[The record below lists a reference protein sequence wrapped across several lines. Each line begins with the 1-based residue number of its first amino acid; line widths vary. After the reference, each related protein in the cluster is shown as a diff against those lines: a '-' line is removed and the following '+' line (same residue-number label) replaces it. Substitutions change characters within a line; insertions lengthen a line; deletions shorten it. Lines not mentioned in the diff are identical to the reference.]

1 MAPSSASPAEAVSAD
16 ASADVALFGKDP
28 MPRLV
33 DVHPLMDG
41 PSDHPAR
48 VRLYQRSEDFADII
62 EHEDSFF
69 PFFFLSDITL
79 LRGMRDR
86 FRFQRLQ
93 GDNFFRHL
101 VVFRTW
107 DDYWDAVRTVERRTD
122 SDEGRPDELYRVG
135 SPVQQYLM
143 QTGRTCLLDMT
154 LDDLHRLQLDIE
166 VYTEGG
172 FPNAERPEDKIIIVA
187 LSDNR
192 GWDQVLH
199 LRDGIDEA
207 TLLRELVH
215 VLRERDPD
223 VIEGHNCFPA
233 GTPVLTPDGY
243 QPIEELAVGDRVLSN
258 SGTGIEE
265 DRVTETFS
273 TSFEGELVTL
283 RATYLGTA
291 TSTPDHPHYG
301 YRQGEGIGYHAAEK
315 FECGD
320 YLARPSSDLVP
331 DDLELDDDLYLAG
344 LLFADGHLSKATN
357 RITFGNTNHDLVAWV
372 GAHLGGK
379 GTIYRREG
387 NERHAPLLRLR
398 THDPSAHDWLQS
410 IGVPEGNKSAD
421 TAPISFERVVEQG
434 PSAAASFLVG
444 VIEGDGH
451 LSEANGSVQVAVGSK
466 NGTRALKALAQH
478 LGLVV
483 SENTNGII
491 LWPTRTTRALLYHI
505 LSWLRS
511 DEKRA
516 VNINSKSRRPDELP
530 FAVIEKVKPFIDR
543 LGISY
548 EDFPVPRT
556 TVNYYLNGRTSINR
570 GTFADIEATVQTA
583 VSASGAPF
591 LQQKWE
597 EVGRELNEIKSYH
610 WFPIRETSQEPFT
623 GTVYNIE
630 TGNHNYIADGIL
642 THNCFSF
649 DLSYILDR
657 CEMHGVDFAIGRD
670 GSTPR
675 TYDSSMRFAERTV
688 DYPAVDIAGRHIID
702 TYFQVMSFD
711 VFSRDLPDYSL
722 KTAARYFGLAPE
734 DRTYIEGADISR
746 AWREDRET
754 LLDYALDDVIETRRL
769 AGHLSGSTF
778 YLAQMLPMTYG
789 SSARRGPAAK
799 IESLFVREYLRTRHA
814 LPRSE
819 WGSQSMGG
827 YTDIFITGVMEPV
840 VYADVES
847 LYPSI
852 MLNYD
857 VQPSGDTLDL
867 FPQLL
872 ERLTDLRLETK
883 EDMRNAEDEEI
894 RSELDARQS
903 SYKVLIN
910 CFDPETEV
918 MTVDGIKSVDEV
930 EVGDRVYSLN
940 PDTQEV
946 EIKPVTATQAQH
958 YEGPMVKIKNRHTDF
973 LVTPNHRFLTQ
984 KFTSGEYTDLEWEV
998 ASDMLNDRIR
1008 RRLPSLQPL
1017 PACGGIPSSV
1027 SLSAACNRHDIEYK
1041 AGPRGIKE
1049 LRRQARW
1056 QPGEYKLSDWLRILA
1071 WFATEGTLYKS
1082 KARKYEN
1089 GNVRGVSYRTTLCQ
1103 KNAVGRND
1111 IADLLDRTGITYS
1124 SDQNGHS
1131 FCSKVLYKILE
1142 AECGSDS
1149 FSKHLP
1155 PWIFQLGPD
1164 QLRIVFDT
1172 LMQGD
1177 GNARGD
1183 RFTTS
1188 SDQLAED
1195 FLRLAMHVGRRA
1207 FHMPN
1212 DGSHRIQVNKVRGQR
1227 PTIKPKHRQQVDYS
1241 GMIYCLTVADNHTVL
1256 AGRNRKFNWTGQ
1268 SFYGVLGFS
1277 LSVFNDFAEADRVAR
1292 TGQEI
1297 LRELID
1303 EIRNRGGTVI
1313 EVDTDGVLFVP
1324 PDGVRGE
1331 EAEVDFTV
1339 GLTEAMPEGIR
1350 VGFDGRFKKML
1361 SYKKKNYALLTY
1373 DDELKFK
1380 GSSLI
1385 SRSNEPFGRRFVR
1398 QAIRRLLDHDVDGLH
1413 NLYVD
1418 TRSKIIESDWESVD
1432 SFARTETLK
1441 DTLEQYEAD
1450 VEDGQRPRA
1459 ATYELAKQKQERTG
1473 KPVKKGDRIT
1483 YYITGEDANVT
1494 AFQHCALA
1502 ADWDPENPDE
1512 NTAYY
1517 LKRLNEFATKFEPF
1531 FTEEDFRLVFSPED
1545 MFGFSADG
1553 IEIQTVEHESDA
1565 PTDGQDEVPF

>member
-1 MAPSSASPAEAVSAD
+1 MSPSSPTAASPEAP
-16 ASADVALFGKDP
+16 SADVALFGKDP
-28 MPRLV
+28 MPRIV

-41 PSDHPAR
+41 PSDQPAR
-48 VRLYQRSEDFADII
+48 VRLYQRSEDFSTVI

-86 FRFQRLQ
+86 FRFQRLD

-101 VVFRTW
+101 VAFRTW
-107 DDYWDAVRTVERRTD
+107 DDYWDAVRTIERRTD
-122 SDEGRPDELYRVG
+122 SDEGWPDELYRVG

-143 QTGRTCLLDMT
+143 QTGRTCLLDMS

-199 LRDGIDEA
+199 LRDGIDED

-223 VIEGHNCFPA
+223 VIEGHNCFPP

-243 QPIEELAVGDRVLSN
+243 TSIEELEMGDAVLSYTEE
-258 SGTGIEE
+258 GLEE
-265 DRVTETFS
+265 DKVTDTFANE
-273 TSFEGELVTL
+273 FDGDLVRL
-283 RATYLGTA
+283 RATYLGSI

-301 YRQGEGIGYHAAEK
+301 YRAGEGIGYHAAEA
-315 FECGD
+315 FEAGD
-320 YLARPSSDLVP
+320 YLARPSSDFSP
-331 DDLELDDDLYLAG
+331 NDLTLDTDFYLAG

-357 RITFGNTNHDLVAWV
+357 RITFGNTNHDLVEWV
-372 GAHLGGK
+372 RDQLGGQ
-379 GTIYRREG
+379 GTIYRREPQK
-387 NERHAPLLRLR
+387 EQHTPLLRLR
-398 THDPSAHDWLQS
+398 THDPSAHAWLQT
-410 IGVPEGNKSAD
+410 IGVPEGNKSVD
-421 TAPISFERVVEQG
+421 EAPISFESVLQNG
-434 PSAAASFLVG
+434 PSAAASFLAG
-444 VIEGDGH
+444 TIEGDGH
-451 LSEANGSVQVAVGSK
+451 LSEKNGCVQIAVGTER
-466 NGTRALKALAQH
+466 GQQALKALAQH

-483 SENTNGII
+483 SEKQTGIA
-491 LWPTRTTRALLYHI
+491 LWPTRTTTDLLHHI

-511 DEKRA
+511 DEKRT
-516 VNINSKSRRPDELP
+516 VNITAKSRRPDELP
-530 FAVIEKVKPFIDR
+530 FAVIEKVTPFIER

-556 TVNYYLNGRTSINR
+556 TVTYYLNGRTSIHR
-570 GTFADIEATVQTA
+570 TTFKKIEDTVRDA
-583 VSASGAPF
+583 VSASDSRT
-591 LQQKWE
+591 LEQEWR
-597 EVGRELNEIKSYH
+597 EVSRELEEIKSYH
-610 WFPIRETSQEPFT
+610 WFPIREKTTESFT

-630 TGNHNYIADGIL
+630 TGNHNYVASGAL

-688 DYPAVDIAGRHIID
+688 DYPAVDIAGRHVID

-734 DRTYIEGADISR
+734 DRTYIEGTDISR
-746 AWREDRET
+746 AWREDRDT
-754 LLDYALDDVIETRRL
+754 LLDYALDDVVETRRL

-799 IESLFVREYLRTRHA
+799 IESLFVREYLRKRHA

-827 YTDIFITGVMEPV
+827 YTDIFISGVMGPI

-857 VQPSGDTLDL
+857 VQPSGDSLDL

-883 EDMRNAEDEEI
+883 QDMKEAEDEEI

-910 CFDPETEV
+910 
-918 MTVDGIKSVDEV
+918 
-930 EVGDRVYSLN
+930 
-940 PDTQEV
+940 
-946 EIKPVTATQAQH
+946 
-958 YEGPMVKIKNRHTDF
+958 
-973 LVTPNHRFLTQ
+973 
-984 KFTSGEYTDLEWEV
+984 
-998 ASDMLNDRIR
+998 
-1008 RRLPSLQPL
+1008 
-1017 PACGGIPSSV
+1017 
-1027 SLSAACNRHDIEYK
+1027 
-1041 AGPRGIKE
+1041 
-1049 LRRQARW
+1049 
-1056 QPGEYKLSDWLRILA
+1056 
-1071 WFATEGTLYKS
+1071 
-1082 KARKYEN
+1082 
-1089 GNVRGVSYRTTLCQ
+1089 
-1103 KNAVGRND
+1103 
-1111 IADLLDRTGITYS
+1111 
-1124 SDQNGHS
+1124 
-1131 FCSKVLYKILE
+1131 
-1142 AECGSDS
+1142 
-1149 FSKHLP
+1149 
-1155 PWIFQLGPD
+1155 
-1164 QLRIVFDT
+1164 
-1172 LMQGD
+1172 
-1177 GNARGD
+1177 
-1183 RFTTS
+1183 
-1188 SDQLAED
+1188 
-1195 FLRLAMHVGRRA
+1195 
-1207 FHMPN
+1207 
-1212 DGSHRIQVNKVRGQR
+1212 
-1227 PTIKPKHRQQVDYS
+1227 
-1241 GMIYCLTVADNHTVL
+1241 
-1256 AGRNRKFNWTGQ
+1256 

-1297 LRELID
+1297 LRDLID
-1303 EIRNRGGTVI
+1303 EIRDRGGTVI

-1331 EAEVDFTV
+1331 EAEIDFTV

-1350 VGFDGRFKKML
+1350 VGFDGRFQKML

-1385 SRSNEPFGRRFVR
+1385 SRSNEPFGRDFVR
-1398 QAIRRLLDHDVDGLH
+1398 RAIRRLLDHDVDGLH
-1413 NLYVD
+1413 ELYMD
-1418 TRSKIIESDWESVD
+1418 TRTKIINSDWESVD

-1441 DTLEQYEAD
+1441 DTLEDYEAD
-1450 VEDGQRPRA
+1450 VDEGNRPRA

-1473 KPVKKGDRIT
+1473 KPVKKGDRIS
-1483 YYITGEDANVT
+1483 YYITGDSANVT
-1494 AFQHCALA
+1494 AFKHCALA
-1502 ADWDPENPDE
+1502 ADWDPDNPDE

-1545 MFGFSADG
+1545 IFGFSADG
-1553 IEIQTVEHESDA
+1553 IEIQTVEHEPDV
-1565 PTDGQDEVPF
+1565 PTDGPDEVPF